1 MAGPERTD
9 VWITDTVPSTR
20 FPLYTRLN
28 ASEVLPDPITPL
40 GASLGWIPHV
50 IPGFSLGFVAA
61 GGFTLDEVIDEV
73 DTAGAGFFFGRMYVN
88 MTMPRLMAIRSGLTA
103 EMFDAAF
110 FAGADDVPPHASRP
124 GDANPRL
131 AAQVAERTQWYLSTT
146 DFPEVEEERVL
157 ADRCRAERPD
167 LSTLSPA
174 ALVARARSVMPLER
188 LTWRG
193 EVMAANGAAVG
204 PAVVAQIVGAI
215 DPTLVVKLIGHGGD
229 VDSAAPSFGLWD
241 LGRTVRADAS
251 LTKEFDAG
259 VAGLY
264 ERLRD
269 IGPDFAVRLAAFL
282 AEYGCRGPGEW
293 DMGAPTWETEPEL
306 LLTLIERVRHA
317 GDEANPA
324 VRAQTQREQ
333 GDALLADVLA
343 KLPDDQTRS
352 LLRAAITSSRRF
364 AAWRERAKTS
374 CIKVIHEARVAIVEL
389 GRRLYTAGQLGD
401 SHHVFMATDTE
412 LDVLV
417 LDPSLIADELADRAR
432 RWRELADLEVPL
444 FIDGTAGDVPPLS
457 SLPHRRDR
465 KPDMAEP
472 GEVLRGSPASAGVVR
487 GIARI
492 VLAPEDFGTLE
503 PGEILVA
510 PHTDPSWTPLF
521 MVGSGA
527 VVDVGAMNS
536 HAMIVSRELG
546 IPCAAGV
553 VGASRRIADGATIE
567 VDGAAGTVTVI
578 G

>member
-1 MAGPERTD
+1 MAVD
-9 VWITDTVPSTR
+9 AWITDTVPSTR

-40 GASLGWIPHV
+40 GASLGFIPHV

-110 FAGADDVPPHASRP
+110 FSGAEAPPHVSRP
-124 GDANPRL
+124 SDENPRL
-131 AAQVAERTQWYLSTT
+131 AAQVAERTQWYLTTT

-157 ADRCRAERPD
+157 ADRCRAQRPD
-167 LSTLSPA
+167 LSTMSPA

-264 ERLRD
+264 ERLREAA
-269 IGPDFAVRLAAFL
+269 PDFAVRLAAFL

-293 DMGAPTWETEPEL
+293 DMGAPTWETRPEL
-306 LLTLIERVRHA
+306 LLTLIERVRQA

-324 VRAQTQREQ
+324 MRAQTQREQ
-333 GDALLADVLA
+333 GDALLAEVLA
-343 KLPDDQTRS
+343 KLPDDQTRAM
-352 LLRAAITSSRRF
+352 LRAAISSARRF
-364 AAWRERAKTS
+364 GGWRERAKTS
-374 CIKVIHEARVAIVEL
+374 CIKVIHEARVAVVEL
-389 GRRLYTAGQLGD
+389 GRRLYRTGQIAD
-401 SHHVFMATDTE
+401 PHHVFMATDTE
-412 LDVLV
+412 LDILV
-417 LDPSLIADELADRAR
+417 LDPGLIAEELADRAR

-444 FIDGTAGDVPPLS
+444 FIDGTAEVPPLS
-457 SLPHRRDR
+457 SLPYRRDR
-465 KPDMAEP
+465 KPDIAKP
-472 GEVLRGSPASAGVVR
+472 GEVLRGSPASAGIVR

-492 VLAPEDFGTLE
+492 VLDPDAFGTLE

-521 MVGSGA
+521 MVASGA
-527 VVDVGAMNS
+527 VVDIGAMNS

-553 VGASRRIADGATIE
+553 IGASRRIPDGAMIE
-567 VDGAAGTVTVI
+567 VDGAAGTVTVL
-578 G
+578 

>member
-1 MAGPERTD
+1 MAAD
-9 VWITDTVPSTR
+9 AWITDTVPSKR

-40 GASLGWIPHV
+40 GASLGWVPHV

-110 FAGADDVPPHASRP
+110 FSGAEAPPHVSRP
-124 GDANPRL
+124 SDENARL
-131 AAQVAERTQWYLSTT
+131 AAQVAERTQWYLTTT
-146 DFPEVEEERVL
+146 DFPEVEEERVA
-157 ADRCRAERPD
+157 ADRCRAQRPD
-167 LSTLSPA
+167 LSTMSPA

-204 PAVVAQIVGAI
+204 PAVVAQIVESI
-215 DPTLVVKLIGHGGD
+215 DPTLVVKLIGNGGD

-251 LTKEFDAG
+251 LTREFDAG
-259 VAGLY
+259 VTGLY

-269 IGPDFAVRLAAFL
+269 TAPDFAVRLAAFL

-293 DMGAPTWETEPEL
+293 DMGAPTWETHPEL
-306 LLTLIERVRHA
+306 LLTLIERIRHA
-317 GDEANPA
+317 GEEANPA

-333 GDALLADVLA
+333 GDALLAEVLA
-343 KLPDDQTRS
+343 KLPDDQTRAMLS
-352 LLRAAITSSRRF
+352 AAISSARRF
-364 AAWRERAKTS
+364 GGWRERAKTS
-374 CIKVIHEARVAIVEL
+374 CIKVIHEARVAVTEL
-389 GRRLYTAGQLGD
+389 GRRLHRTGQLAD
-401 SHHVFMATDTE
+401 PHHVFMATDHE

-417 LDPSLIADELADRAR
+417 LDPALIAEELADRAR
-432 RWRELADLEVPL
+432 RWRELFDLEVPL
-444 FIDGTAGDVPPLS
+444 FIDGTAEVPALS
-457 SLPHRRDR
+457 SLPLRRDR
-465 KPDMAEP
+465 KPDIARP
-472 GEVLRGSPASAGVVR
+472 GEVLRGSPASSGIVR

-492 VLAPEDFGTLE
+492 VLEPDDFGTLE

-510 PHTDPSWTPLF
+510 PQTDPSWTPLF
-521 MVGSGA
+521 MVAGGA
-527 VVDVGAMNS
+527 VVDIGAMNS

-553 VGASRRIADGATIE
+553 VGASRRIPDGSLIE
-567 VDGAAGTVTVI
+567 VDGAAGTVTVLE
-578 G
+578 

>member
-1 MAGPERTD
+1 MAVD
-9 VWITDTVPSTR
+9 AWITDTVPSTR

-40 GASLGWIPHV
+40 GASLGWVPHV

-110 FAGADDVPPHASRP
+110 FSGAEAPPHVSGP
-124 GDANPRL
+124 GDENPRL
-131 AAQVAERTQWYLSTT
+131 AAQVAERTQWYLTTT

-157 ADRCRAERPD
+157 ADRCREQRPD
-167 LSTLSPA
+167 LSTLSA
-174 ALVARARSVMPLER
+174 GALVARARSVMPLER

-241 LGRTVRADAS
+241 LGRTVRSDAS

-269 IGPDFAVRLAAFL
+269 TAPDFAVRLAAFL

-293 DMGAPTWETEPEL
+293 DMGAPTWETHPEL

-317 GDEANPA
+317 GEESNPA
-324 VRAQTQREQ
+324 VRAQSQREQ

-343 KLPDDQTRS
+343 KLPDDETRAMLS
-352 LLRAAITSSRRF
+352 AAISSSRRF
-364 AAWRERAKTS
+364 GGWRERAKTS
-374 CIKVIHEARVAIVEL
+374 CIKIIHEARVAVTEL
-389 GRRLYTAGQLGD
+389 GRRLHRTGQIAD
-401 SHHVFMATDTE
+401 PHHVFMATDTE

-417 LDPSLIADELADRAR
+417 LEPALIAEELADRAR
-432 RWRELADLEVPL
+432 RWRELFDLEVPV
-444 FIDGTAGDVPPLS
+444 FVDGSVEVPPLS
-457 SLPHRRDR
+457 SLPFRRDR
-465 KPDMAEP
+465 TPDVAEP
-472 GEVLRGSPASAGVVR
+472 GEVLRGSPASAGIVR

-492 VLAPEDFGTLE
+492 VLDPDAFGTLE

-510 PHTDPSWTPLF
+510 PQTDPSWTPLF
-521 MVGSGA
+521 MVAAGA
-527 VVDVGAMNS
+527 VVDIGAMNS

-553 VGASRRIADGATIE
+553 IGASRRIPDGALIE
-567 VDGAAGTVTVI
+567 VDGAAGTVTI
-578 G
+578 LE

>member
-1 MAGPERTD
+1 MAAD
-9 VWITDTVPSTR
+9 AWITDTVPSKR

-40 GASLGWIPHV
+40 GASLGWVPHV

-110 FAGADDVPPHASRP
+110 FSGAEAPPHVSRP
-124 GDANPRL
+124 SDENARL
-131 AAQVAERTQWYLSTT
+131 AAQVAERTQWYLTTT
-146 DFPEVEEERVL
+146 DFPEVEEERVA
-157 ADRCRAERPD
+157 ADRCRAQRPD
-167 LSTLSPA
+167 LSTMSPA

-204 PAVVAQIVGAI
+204 PAVVAQIVESI
-215 DPTLVVKLIGHGGD
+215 DPTLVVKLIGNGGD

-251 LTKEFDAG
+251 LTREFDAG
-259 VAGLY
+259 VTGLY

-269 IGPDFAVRLAAFL
+269 TAPDFAVRLAAFL

-293 DMGAPTWETEPEL
+293 DMGAPTWETHPEL
-306 LLTLIERVRHA
+306 LLTLIERIRHA
-317 GDEANPA
+317 GEEANPA

-333 GDALLADVLA
+333 GDALLAEVLA
-343 KLPDDQTRS
+343 KLPDDQTRAMLS
-352 LLRAAITSSRRF
+352 AAISSARRF
-364 AAWRERAKTS
+364 GGWRERAKTS
-374 CIKVIHEARVAIVEL
+374 CIKVIHEARVAVTEL
-389 GRRLYTAGQLGD
+389 GRRLHRTGQLAEP
-401 SHHVFMATDTE
+401 HHVFMATDHE

-417 LDPSLIADELADRAR
+417 LDPALIAEELADRAR
-432 RWRELADLEVPL
+432 RWRELFDLEVPL
-444 FIDGTAGDVPPLS
+444 FIDGTAEVPALS
-457 SLPHRRDR
+457 SLPLRRDR
-465 KPDMAEP
+465 KPDIARP
-472 GEVLRGSPASAGVVR
+472 GEVLRGSPASSGIVR

-492 VLAPEDFGTLE
+492 VLEPDDFGTLE

-510 PHTDPSWTPLF
+510 PQTDPSWTPLF
-521 MVGSGA
+521 MVAGGA
-527 VVDVGAMNS
+527 VVDIGAMNS

-553 VGASRRIADGATIE
+553 VGASRRIPDGSLIE
-567 VDGAAGTVTVI
+567 VDGAAGTVTVLE
-578 G
+578 

>member
-1 MAGPERTD
+1 MAVD
-9 VWITDTVPSTR
+9 AWITDTVPSEG

-40 GASLGWIPHV
+40 GASLGWVPHV

-73 DTAGAGFFFGRMYVN
+73 DTAGAGFFYGRMYVN

-110 FAGADDVPPHASRP
+110 FSGAEAPRHVSKPSDENA
-124 GDANPRL
+124 RL
-131 AAQVAERTQWYLSTT
+131 AAQVAERTQWYLTTT
-146 DFPEVEEERVL
+146 DFPEVEEERVV
-157 ADRCRAERPD
+157 ADRCRAQRPD
-167 LSTLSPA
+167 LSTMSAA

-204 PAVVAQIVGAI
+204 PAVVAQIVEAI
-215 DPTLVVKLIGHGGD
+215 DPTLVVKLIGNGGD

-241 LGRTVRADAS
+241 LGRTVRADAG

-269 IGPDFAVRLAAFL
+269 TAPDFAVRLAAFL

-293 DMGAPTWETEPEL
+293 DMGAPTWETHPEL
-306 LLTLIERVRHA
+306 LLTLIERIRHA
-317 GDEANPA
+317 GEEANPA

-333 GDALLADVLA
+333 GDALLAEVLA
-343 KLPDDQTRS
+343 KLPDDETRAMLS
-352 LLRAAITSSRRF
+352 AAISSARRF
-364 AAWRERAKTS
+364 GAWRERAKTS
-374 CIKVIHEARVAIVEL
+374 CIKIIHEARVAVTEL
-389 GRRLYTAGQLGD
+389 GRRLHRTGQLAD
-401 SHHVFMATDTE
+401 PHHVFMATDTE

-417 LDPSLIADELADRAR
+417 LDPALIAEELADRAR
-432 RWRELADLEVPL
+432 RWRELFDLEVPL
-444 FIDGTAGDVPPLS
+444 FIDGTAEVPPLS

-465 KPDMAEP
+465 KPDVARP
-472 GEVLRGSPASAGVVR
+472 GEVLRGSPASSGVVR
-487 GIARI
+487 GVARV
-492 VLAPEDFGTLE
+492 VLDPDAFGTLE

-521 MVGSGA
+521 MVAAGA
-527 VVDVGAMNS
+527 VVDIGAMNS

-553 VGASRRIADGATIE
+553 VGASRRIPDGSLIE
-567 VDGAAGTVTVI
+567 VDGAAGTVTVLE
-578 G
+578 

>member
-1 MAGPERTD
+1 MAAD
-9 VWITDTVPSTR
+9 AWITDTVPSKR

-40 GASLGWIPHV
+40 GASLGWVPHV

-110 FAGADDVPPHASRP
+110 FSGAEAPPHVSRP
-124 GDANPRL
+124 SDENARL
-131 AAQVAERTQWYLSTT
+131 AAQVAERTQWYLTTT
-146 DFPEVEEERVL
+146 DFPEVEEERVA
-157 ADRCRAERPD
+157 ADRCRAQRPD
-167 LSTLSPA
+167 LSTMSPA

-204 PAVVAQIVGAI
+204 PAVVAQIVESI
-215 DPTLVVKLIGHGGD
+215 DPTLVVKLIGNGGD

-251 LTKEFDAG
+251 LTREFDAG
-259 VAGLY
+259 VTGLY

-269 IGPDFAVRLAAFL
+269 TAPDFAVRLAAFL

-293 DMGAPTWETEPEL
+293 DMGAPTWETHPEL
-306 LLTLIERVRHA
+306 LLTLIERIRHA
-317 GDEANPA
+317 GEEANPA

-333 GDALLADVLA
+333 GDALLAEVLA
-343 KLPDDQTRS
+343 KLPDDQTRAMLS
-352 LLRAAITSSRRF
+352 AAISSARRF
-364 AAWRERAKTS
+364 GGWRERAKTS
-374 CIKVIHEARVAIVEL
+374 CIKVIHEARVAVTEL
-389 GRRLYTAGQLGD
+389 GRRLHRTGQLAD
-401 SHHVFMATDTE
+401 PHHVFMATDHE

-417 LDPSLIADELADRAR
+417 LDPALIAEELADRAR
-432 RWRELADLEVPL
+432 RWRELFDLEVPL
-444 FIDGTAGDVPPLS
+444 FIDGTAEVPALS
-457 SLPHRRDR
+457 SLPLRRDR
-465 KPDMAEP
+465 KPDIARP
-472 GEVLRGSPASAGVVR
+472 GEVLRGSPASSGVVR

-492 VLAPEDFGTLE
+492 VLEPDDFGTLE

-510 PHTDPSWTPLF
+510 PQTDPSWTPLF
-521 MVGSGA
+521 MVAGGA
-527 VVDVGAMNS
+527 VVDIGAMNS

-553 VGASRRIADGATIE
+553 VGASRRIPDGSLIE
-567 VDGAAGTVTVI
+567 VDGAAGTVTVLE
-578 G
+578 